1 MSLSDQA
8 RRVLDSDDYRHG
20 KILDYE
26 RISKICGVSKSRVSD
41 IAAEL
46 VQSGWAVRRKAGRDA
61 VKLKPSEPVG
71 MWLRRRW
78 RPPQ

>member
-8 RRVLDSDDYRHG
+8 MRVRASDDYRQG
-20 KILDYE
+20 KTLDYE
-26 RISKICGVSKSRVSD
+26 RISEICGVSKSRVSA

-46 VQSGWAVRRKAGRDA
+46 VQSGWAVRRQAGRDV

-78 RPPQ
+78 GPPQ